1 MTPTKAQLEL
11 LRSHCSFELL
21 DKLKPSLELKN
32 QRLTTKSSSG
42 KIEKNMLAA
51 KVAIRNAI
59 IRRSD
64 FAADEKGLNRGALMT
79 PADALANL
87 QNACRFEPCKL
98 LDEAAEVGRRTCL
111 S

>member
-1 MTPTKAQLEL
+1 
-11 LRSHCSFELL
+11 LL
-21 DKLKPSLELKN
+21 DEIKPSFGLKN

-42 KIEKNMLAA
+42 KIQKNMLAA
-51 KVAIRNAI
+51 KVAIKNAI

-64 FAADEKGLNRGALMT
+64 FAADEKGLDRGALMT

-87 QNACRFEPCKL
+87 QKTCRFEPCKL
-98 LDEAAEVGRRTCL
+98 LDEAADVGRRTCW